1 MSQTAGLVKSGK
13 VTLNDKEFV
22 LGHVFAIEE
31 ADFMD
36 ASATQ
41 LVLVL
46 SDNPIP
52 ESQMNWRD
60 WMSWVGDQVEVG
72 SLRALQLTVNAQS
85 LTAENVLLQLEKPGS
100 SVPAEMLRQM
110 AGAQI
115 GLKRLGDGRLEGR
128 LLSSKPFNVGVRAP
142 ATFTADLAFVT
153 PVKTLPPVSKTLSA
167 AEMPASPPWKTYQA
181 FLAAAKAADPK
192 KMRAFVHSA
201 SLAKF
206 DRYVRIDPE
215 YLKDFQASA
224 RRAAQL
230 KPLSMVMRGDLVW
243 VQWQDPKA
251 PGFPSLTHVLSLE
264 QGTWR
269 CIH

>member
-1 MSQTAGLVKSGK
+1 MSQIAGVVKSGK

-22 LGHVFAIEE
+22 LGHVFAIED
-31 ADFMD
+31 ADPMD

-41 LVLVL
+41 LVVVL

-52 ESQMNWRD
+52 ESQRNWRD
-60 WMSWVGDQVEVG
+60 SMSWVGDQVEAG

-85 LTAENVLLQLEKPGS
+85 LTAENVVLQLEKSGA

-115 GLKRLGDGRLEGR
+115 GFKRLGDGRLEGR
-128 LLSSKPFNVGVRAP
+128 LLSSKPFNIGVRTP

-153 PVKTLPPVSKTLSA
+153 PVQTLPPVSRILKA

-181 FLAAAKAADPK
+181 FLAAARTADPK
-192 KMRAFVHSA
+192 KMRPFVHSA

-206 DRYVRIDPE
+206 DRYVKIDPE
-215 YLKDFQASA
+215 YLKSFQASA
-224 RRAAQL
+224 QRIAEL

-243 VQWQDPKA
+243 VQWQDPQA
-251 PGFPSLTHVLSLE
+251 PGFPSLTQPLSLE